1 MKKKTLSLLL
11 TAAVLAGTMAGANC
25 MEVMAEEEIVLTI
38 ELGQDM
44 KTQNYQAC
52 NETLYAAFEAENPNI
67 KIEEVL
73 VPDAQFDNVVLTKL
87 AAGEPSDIIVA
98 NRLSG
103 ETTFNSYVNFEDL
116 SDQEFVNRL
125 IDPEIVKD
133 SDGVVRCYQAK
144 YPNDGMAVCYNK
156 TLFEQYD
163 IAVPKT
169 WDEFLQVCQ
178 TLKDNG
184 ITPLYGPY
192 KETWTF
198 QILTTTA
205 FGQLEAL
212 KIPGT
217 FDKLNSGE
225 LKWSEV
231 PEFTDVLNRAVEL
244 VDKGYFSS
252 TILSDDFAATPSKM
266 TSGEYG
272 MMFGVNVFL
281 NDWQNDE
288 YEFGVFPI
296 SIVDDIEPCVAQS
309 QVGGCLYI
317 PKDAKNKD
325 AAKKY
330 IEFVSRVENVDLAQS
345 EISYIPTVEGAAMPE
360 LTGIQ
365 EEFNETYVTTGKVV
379 TEMNSYMTV
388 DTTYLWELYQNMLGK
403 IMTPEEVMEEWDIK
417 FAELMKMQGKEGF

>member
-1 MKKKTLSLLL
+1 
-11 TAAVLAGTMAGANC
+11 
-25 MEVMAEEEIVLTI
+25 
-38 ELGQDM
+38 
-44 KTQNYQAC
+44 
-52 NETLYAAFEAENPNI
+52 
-67 KIEEVL
+67 
-73 VPDAQFDNVVLTKL
+73 
-87 AAGEPSDIIVA
+87 
-98 NRLSG
+98 
-103 ETTFNSYVNFEDL
+103 
-116 SDQEFVNRL
+116 
-125 IDPEIVKD
+125 
-133 SDGVVRCYQAK
+133 
-144 YPNDGMAVCYNK
+144 MAVCYNK